1 MNVPGNK
8 VLLLLWLVGAA
19 AICLTGFVTHAPNRL
34 VSGEPLPLWTV
45 AGPAALGLFAALGAV
60 LIVAAFLAPNRTPH
74 FAVGVAAAM
83 LLLLALAIAGEA
95 ATALLVPD
103 HPAART
109 SLGPA
114 FWIVELAA
122 TLIIVDAVQR
132 RRTGPLM
139 RLLVAL
145 VVSGAVGLLMV
156 SGRLDA
162 LSILREFATHRD
174 TFAVEF
180 GRHCLLVLAALVPA
194 VVIGA
199 PLGVAAARR
208 AGLRQ
213 GVFAVLNVVQT
224 IPSVAVFGL
233 LIAPL
238 SALAARV
245 PALAALGVQGIGAAP
260 AIFALIMY
268 ALLPVVRNTEAGIS
282 GVDPAVVDAA
292 NGMGFTPRQVFWRVE
307 VPLAMPVVLAGVRV
321 VLVQTIGLA
330 AVAALIGAGGLGAFI
345 FQGLGQYAVDLILL
359 GAVPTILLA
368 LAADLVMRTAID
380 LAGGTGRTS

>member
-1 MNVPGNK
+1 MRTPGNK

-19 AICLTGFVTHAPNRL
+19 AVCFTGFVTHAPNRL
-34 VSGEPLPLWTV
+34 VSGQPLPLWTV
-45 AGPAALGLFAALGAV
+45 AQPAALGLFAALAGV
-60 LIVAAFLAPNRTPH
+60 LIVAAFLPPSRPLHT
-74 FAVGVAAAM
+74 AVAIVAAA
-83 LLLLALAIAGEA
+83 LLLLALEIAGEA
-95 ATALLVPD
+95 AAALSAPD

-114 FWIVELAA
+114 FWIVQLAA

-145 VVSGAVGLLMV
+145 VVSAAVGLLAV
-156 SGRLDA
+156 TGRLDA
-162 LSILREFATHRD
+162 LSILREFGTHRD

-180 GRHCLLVLAALVPA
+180 GHHCLLVLAALVPA
-194 VVIGA
+194 VLIGA

-208 AGLRQ
+208 AALRQ
-213 GVFAVLNVVQT
+213 SVFAVLNVVQT

-238 SALAARV
+238 SALSARV
-245 PALAALGVQGIGAAP
+245 PALGALGVQGVGAAP
-260 AIFALIMY
+260 AILALIMY
-268 ALLPVVRNTEAGIS
+268 ALLPVVRNTEAGIA

-292 NGMGFTPRQVFWRVE
+292 NGMGFTRRQVFWRVE

-359 GAVPTILLA
+359 GAAPTILLA

-380 LAGGTGRTS
+380 LAGGTRRTR